1 MYQYWYTDIHL
12 FIYFFW
18 ILPYPTNEIHVHSKV
33 YVSHLVCVCVCVCVS
48 LYACYSRIFV
58 TDRSKDSID
67 GVGAG
72 EGLATYDIIT
82 QTSRSAV

>member
-12 FIYFFW
+12 FIFW

-33 YVSHLVCVCVCVCVS
+33 YLSHLVCVCVS

-72 EGLATYDIIT
+72 EGLAMIL
-82 QTSRSAV
+82 